1 MSDLELNA
9 PFQIVL
15 IEDDPQDVS
24 ITLNALRKAN
34 ITNTMHPLET
44 PDVAMEFLLR
54 TGSFANQPAL
64 PSECLILLS
73 LNLRGSPSLDLLRK
87 LKGDERT
94 KALPVIMLTSSQE
107 ERGVMQ
113 SYKLGAN
120 ACIVKPVD
128 LPKFI
133 EAISELRL
141 GWLLVAMDQSS
152 PN

>member
-1 MSDLELNA
+1 
-9 PFQIVL
+9 VR
-15 IEDDPQDVS
+15 V
-24 ITLNALRKAN
+24 
-34 ITNTMHPLET
+34 LET
-44 PDVAMEFLLR
+44 PDLAMEFLLR
-54 TGSFANQPAL
+54 TGSFSSQPPLA
-64 PSECLILLS
+64 SESLVLLS

-94 KALPVIMLTSSQE
+94 KTLPVIMLTSSQE